1 MESRLKA
8 VIFDLDGVI
17 TDTATYHYRAWKQ
30 LADEL
35 GIYFDEKINERLK
48 GIDRMT
54 SLEIILERSPVQYTQ
69 EEKEVLATKKNDLYK
84 QLIQTMTPAD
94 VLPGTL
100 AVLQALKQRG
110 ILAGLAS
117 VSKNAF
123 TVIDKLQIGQY
134 FAYIADAAKITK
146 GKPDPEIF
154 LTVAANLGVAPQDC
168 VGVEDAAAGIKAIKA
183 AGMYGVGIGDPVM
196 LKEADEVIPSL
207 EQFDL
212 ERLLARFA
220 S

>member
-1 MESRLKA
+1 
-8 VIFDLDGVI
+8 
-17 TDTATYHYRAWKQ
+17 
-30 LADEL
+30 
-35 GIYFDEKINERLK
+35 
-48 GIDRMT
+48 
-54 SLEIILERSPVQYTQ
+54 
-69 EEKEVLATKKNDLYK
+69 
-84 QLIQTMTPAD
+84 
-94 VLPGTL
+94 
-100 AVLQALKQRG
+100 
-110 ILAGLAS
+110 
-117 VSKNAF
+117 
-123 TVIDKLQIGQY
+123 LQIGQY